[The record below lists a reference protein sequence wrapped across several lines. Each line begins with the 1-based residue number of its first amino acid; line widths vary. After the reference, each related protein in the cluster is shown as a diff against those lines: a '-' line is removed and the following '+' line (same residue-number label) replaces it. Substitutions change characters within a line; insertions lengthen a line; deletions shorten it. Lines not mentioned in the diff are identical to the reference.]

1 MATRETALPGVG
13 TKYAF
18 ELSKGGELVIVQHRV
33 GNWELARVGEDGA
46 TTTLLNLQPKEAG
59 EVARILSGREEPTE
73 EARRQLLFQ
82 EFCMEWVTLEEGS
95 PLVGQTLRD
104 SGIRASTG
112 ASVIAISRT
121 DASIP
126 SPPPET
132 RFCAGDTLIVIGQRD
147 QIDAFIRA
155 YSSLDLER

>member
-1 MATRETALPGVG
+1 MATRETELPGVG
-13 TKYAF
+13 TKYAL
-18 ELSKGGELVIVQHRV
+18 ELSDGDELVVVRHRV
-33 GNWELARVGEDGA
+33 GNWEMARVDEDGD
-46 TTTLLNLQPKEAG
+46 TRTLLNLQAKEAS
-59 EVARILSGREEPTE
+59 ELARILSAREESRE
-73 EARRQLLFQ
+73 ETRRQLLFE
-82 EFCMEWVTLEEGS
+82 EFCMEWVTLDEAS

-132 RFCAGDTLIVIGQRD
+132 EFRAGDTLIVIGQRT
-147 QIDAFIRA
+147 QIDAFIRS
-155 YSSLDLER
+155 YSSIEIES